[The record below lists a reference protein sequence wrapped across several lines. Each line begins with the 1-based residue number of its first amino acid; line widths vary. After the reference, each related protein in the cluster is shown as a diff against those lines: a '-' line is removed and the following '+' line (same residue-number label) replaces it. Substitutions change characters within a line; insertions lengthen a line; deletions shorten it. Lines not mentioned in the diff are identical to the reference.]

1 MDITKY
7 ANDPLPKNKGENAPY
22 LDQISSG
29 HLGSFRKTQQ
39 YKKLLIQPIQIPNL
53 QHCGISSKLV
63 STQIA
68 ENTYIA
74 PDGKATQ
81 TLRNTIHNVLPA
93 IRKSYLNYQAK
104 KKEREATLA
113 YEEHSVYG
121 DDEYYADEGGL
132 DEMRDGVTARQ
143 KQMILLHRCQHHKK
157 VM

>member
-68 ENTYIA
+68 ENPYIA

-81 TLRNTIHNVLPA
+81 IAECQYKMSSQIQT
-93 IRKSYLNYQAK
+93 YLTYQAK
-104 KKEREATLA
+104 KKKGSQLQEQPSLR
-113 YEEHSVYG
+113 G
-121 DDEYYADEGGL
+121 
-132 DEMRDGVTARQ
+132 
-143 KQMILLHRCQHHKK
+143 
-157 VM
+157 